1 VIDEDDE
8 ADCPAIV
15 VLFDDYYDAIVEI
28 FFSV

>member
-1 VIDEDDE
+1 MIDEDDE

-15 VLFDDYYDAIVEI
+15 VLFDDDDAFVEI